1 MASTIR
7 SQIHHSR
14 PVGGDDVVKA
24 VVKLV
29 EGVVVARVGAEVR
42 NIYEFLNAKL
52 PDQQTSHESSC
63 DSTSKTP

>member
-1 MASTIR
+1 MISKMASTIR

-29 EGVVVARVGAEVR
+29 EVVVVARVGAGVEV
-42 NIYEFLNAKL
+42 IY
-52 PDQQTSHESSC
+52 
-63 DSTSKTP
+63 